1 MGPKIKGV
9 TSSGLVDEVRVEE
22 TDVEL
27 KNNSVLAEPLCVSV
41 PTAARMLG
49 VSRNTGYEMARLG
62 QIPTIRCGRRRL
74 VVPKAAL
81 EKMLNRPQS
90 FETQ

>member
-1 MGPKIKGV
+1 M
-9 TSSGLVDEVRVEE
+9 
-22 TDVEL
+22 EL
-27 KNNSVLAEPLCVSV
+27 KKNLDLAEPLCVSV

-62 QIPTIRCGRRRL
+62 QLPTIRCGRRRL

-81 EKMLNRPQS
+81 MKMLEEVNERY
-90 FETQ
+90 EKRKE